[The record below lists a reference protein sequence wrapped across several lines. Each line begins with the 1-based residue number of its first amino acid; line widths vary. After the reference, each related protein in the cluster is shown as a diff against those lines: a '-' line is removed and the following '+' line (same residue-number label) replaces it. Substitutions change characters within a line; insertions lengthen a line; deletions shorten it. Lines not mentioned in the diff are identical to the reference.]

1 MRWTTLISGYIFYC
15 RPTGQFYV
23 FLTNNQGSISYKWEG
38 WIFHAENCKL
48 PPPTSLFDDKCLW
61 PIRKLSDFI
70 CRVCCEKC
78 LNGQFQNE
86 LLFLPFPPTFQGRK
100 ELSKIFIKKRR
111 KSRKSFLVITCYLDG
126 GCNAGR
132 KPSVAKA
139 ALAINCIY
147 LCVCILCT
155 FAFLYIFKCVHL
167 QMCTFA
173 NVYICICVHF
183 KMCSFANVWL
193 TATLELGRKSDFSD
207 LRYFRDV

>member
-86 LLFLPFPPTFQGRK
+86 LLFLLFPPTFQGRK
-100 ELSKIFIKKRR
+100 GIIQDKSEENLENPSLLLVTGRR
-111 KSRKSFLVITCYLDG
+111 MQCRQEAISGQGSPGNQLHLLVCL
-126 GCNAGR
+126 
-132 KPSVAKA
+132 
-139 ALAINCIY
+139 
-147 LCVCILCT
+147 
-155 FAFLYIFKCVHL
+155 HW
-167 QMCTFA
+167 
-173 NVYICICVHF
+173 VYICIFVHLHF
-183 KMCSFANVWL
+183 L
-193 TATLELGRKSDFSD
+193 HL
-207 LRYFRDV
+207 

>member
-61 PIRKLSDFI
+61 PIRKLSGFI

-100 ELSKIFIKKRR
+100 ELSKIKAKKI
-111 KSRKSFLVITCYLDG
+111 SEILPCYYLLLG
-126 GCNAGR
+126 WRMQCRQEAISGQGS
-132 KPSVAKA
+132 P
-139 ALAINCIY
+139 LAINCIY
-147 LCVCILCT
+147 LCVCIGCT

-207 LRYFRDV
+207 LRYFWDV

>member
-78 LNGQFQNE
+78 LNDPFQNE

-100 ELSKIFIKKRR
+100 RIQIKAKKISEILPCYYLLLGWRMQCRQEAISGQGSPGNQLHLLVSLHWVHICKFVHFKICTIAFVHISK
-111 KSRKSFLVITCYLDG
+111 Y
-126 GCNAGR
+126 
-132 KPSVAKA
+132 
-139 ALAINCIY
+139 
-147 LCVCILCT
+147 
-155 FAFLYIFKCVHL
+155 VHL
-167 QMCTFA
+167 RMCTFA
-173 NVYICICVHF
+173 NVYIGKCILLYV
-183 KMCSFANVWL
+183 
-193 TATLELGRKSDFSD
+193 
-207 LRYFRDV
+207 

>member
-139 ALAINCIY
+139 ALWQSIASTCVFALGVHLHFCTSLN
-147 LCVCILCT
+147 VCIC
-155 FAFLYIFKCVHL
+155 KCALL

-173 NVYICICVHF
+173 FVYISKCVLLQ
-183 KMCSFANVWL
+183 MCDSL
-193 TATLELGRKSDFSD
+193 PL
-207 LRYFRDV
+207 

>member
-78 LNGQFQNE
+78 LNGQFQTE

-139 ALAINCIY
+139 APWQSIASTCVFALGVHLHFCTSLN
-147 LCVCILCT
+147 VCIC
-155 FAFLYIFKCVHL
+155 KCALL

-173 NVYICICVHF
+173 FVYISKCVLLQ
-183 KMCSFANVWL
+183 MCDSL
-193 TATLELGRKSDFSD
+193 PL
-207 LRYFRDV
+207 